1 VEIRTSDE
9 RLPSPEE
16 TTDPAETPVD
26 VLYIAGEGRSGST
39 LLSRMLPGSTGF
51 AAGEVRYVWERGLG
65 EDRDCE
71 CGRPFASC
79 TFWSKVVERLEQR
92 VGPQVRDVTSMVEA
106 DHRLLRTRRARQ
118 AMGYAGEP
126 AAWRDQEPEYA
137 ARISALYQVI
147 REVARRPLVIDSSKL
162 PMYGLL
168 LRGDAALRVS
178 VIHLVRDPRAAAHS
192 WRRTKRVQDS
202 RTRSHMRRRG
212 LVHSCGVWN
221 SSNYLAEALLRRGD
235 TPFVRVRYEDLVKRP
250 RETIEGIGAAL
261 GMELDTTSVGDGE
274 VLLTPGHAAS
284 GNPDRHVSGSVP
296 LRLDEAW
303 RTEMPRLDKALVGAL
318 TFPVARRYGYV

>member
-1 VEIRTSDE
+1 
-9 RLPSPEE
+9 
-16 TTDPAETPVD
+16 
-26 VLYIAGEGRSGST
+26 
-39 LLSRMLPGSTGF
+39 
-51 AAGEVRYVWERGLG
+51 VW
-65 EDRDCE
+65 
-71 CGRPFASC
+71 
-79 TFWSKVVERLEQR
+79 
-92 VGPQVRDVTSMVEA
+92 
-106 DHRLLRTRRARQ
+106 H
-118 AMGYAGEP
+118 
-126 AAWRDQEPEYA
+126 
-137 ARISALYQVI
+137 
-147 REVARRPLVIDSSKL
+147 
-162 PMYGLL
+162 
-168 LRGDAALRVS
+168 
-178 VIHLVRDPRAAAHS
+178 
-192 WRRTKRVQDS
+192 
-202 RTRSHMRRRG
+202 
-212 LVHSCGVWN
+212 